1 MVRAWSELG
10 SPLRSEL
17 VALAPPYR
25 TCASISS
32 LERGASLPLGSL
44 VLGRGDTTIAVLAEL
59 TALSYRSPWAIP
71 CIAVPAC
78 EEILKPLL
86 MLVTELRDRLVLVT
100 RGVPRVDDA
109 AHMVACVRRRPAPRP
124 AALARWVARRL
135 RSRELEVPLRS
146 QFEEGLGYQLTTSG
160 LSVASYS
167 RLFALYGPYTA
178 RDWRAVGR
186 LALHAA
192 LGPCAEEEP
201 PAALPL
207 RTATEHAKKYLGMSC
222 HALAGWLGWEWV
234 LEAALR
240 TGGYVSASF
249 GALVPDRRAPAHCVR
264 TRRLTPVR

>member
-10 SPLRSEL
+10 HPLRSEL
-17 VALAPPYR
+17 VSLAPPYR

-32 LERGASLPLGSL
+32 LKRGESLPLGSL

-71 CIAVPAC
+71 CLAVPAR
-78 EEILKPLL
+78 EEVLKPLL
-86 MLVTELRDRLVLVT
+86 MLVTELRDRLVLV
-100 RGVPRVDDA
+100 PREA
-109 AHMVACVRRRPAPRP
+109 AQLVARVRRRPAPRP
-124 AALARWVARRL
+124 AALARWIARRL

-146 QFEEGLGYQLTTSG
+146 QFEEGLGYELTTAG

-186 LALHAA
+186 LALQAG
-192 LGPCAEEEP
+192 LGRDAEEHP
-201 PAALPL
+201 SAALPL
-207 RTATEHAKKYLGMSC
+207 RTATEYAKKYLGMSC
-222 HALAGWLGWEWV
+222 HALAERLGWEWV

-240 TGGYVSASF
+240 TGGYVSASVS
-249 GALVPDRRAPAHCVR
+249 ALVPDRRPPAR
-264 TRRLTPVR
+264 YARAR

>member
-1 MVRAWSELG
+1 MVRTWSEVG
-10 SPLRSEL
+10 HPLRSEL

-25 TCASISS
+25 TCGSIWS
-32 LERGASLPLGSL
+32 LQRGESLPLGSV
-44 VLGRGDTTIAVLAEL
+44 VLGRGDATIAVLAEL

-71 CIAVPAC
+71 CLAVPAH
-78 EEILKPLL
+78 EEILQPLL
-86 MLVTELRDRLVLVT
+86 MLVTELRDRLVLVA

-109 AHMVACVRRRPAPRP
+109 AHVVACVRRRPAPRP
-124 AALARWVARRL
+124 AALARWIARRL

-192 LGPCAEEEP
+192 AGPRAEEQRA
-201 PAALPL
+201 AALPF
-207 RTATEHAKKYLGMSC
+207 RTATEYAKKYLGMSY
-222 HALAGWLGWEWV
+222 HALAERLGWEWV
-234 LEAALR
+234 LEASLR
-240 TGGYVSASF
+240 TGGYVSASV
-249 GALVPDRRAPAHCVR
+249 GALAPDRRPSARSRPSP
-264 TRRLTPVR
+264 LTSAR

>member
-100 RGVPRVDDA
+100 RGVP
-109 AHMVACVRRRPAPRP
+109 
-124 AALARWVARRL
+124 
-135 RSRELEVPLRS
+135 
-146 QFEEGLGYQLTTSG
+146 
-160 LSVASYS
+160 
-167 RLFALYGPYTA
+167 
-178 RDWRAVGR
+178 
-186 LALHAA
+186 
-192 LGPCAEEEP
+192 
-201 PAALPL
+201 
-207 RTATEHAKKYLGMSC
+207 C

>member
-10 SPLRSEL
+10 HPLRSEL

-25 TCASISS
+25 AHTSVSS
-32 LERGASLPLGSL
+32 LESGDSLPLGSV
-44 VLGRGDTTIAVLAEL
+44 VLGKGDTTIAVLAEL
-59 TALSYRSPWAIP
+59 TALSYRSPWMVP
-71 CIAVPAC
+71 CLAVPPR
-78 EEILKPLL
+78 EEILQPLL
-86 MLVTELRDRLVLVT
+86 MLVTELRDRLVLVA
-100 RGVPRVDDA
+100 RGVARVDEA
-109 AHMVACVRRRPAPRP
+109 AHVVACVRRRPAPRP

-192 LGPCAEEEP
+192 LGPCAEEQP